1 MKKLLVLLTIVCISL
16 TSCDVLSDL
25 LDDPDTSEF
34 FTLAENTKIYS
45 EDEMEYFVKDSDRTL
60 TISAEAPSETVP
72 VVGDIIICPI
82 SESTPYGYMGKV
94 ISVEKTDAGW
104 IMETEVVPLNEAF
117 EELHINTELDI
128 SKYIES
134 ATDKDGNVIIPE
146 DLILQQE
153 AQTRGSGTVTMAKA
167 FPVKNDFFEGELW
180 FNYNMNLNV
189 DISKFKINVFD
200 IELEKQS
207 GIQGDWIV
215 AHVEKDFD
223 YTLAEMEM
231 EFAPVPI
238 PSTPIFIVPVIYA
251 SWTFDGAA
259 EMTLTADLTYTFE
272 HQTYNLSYNKGKPKA
287 SSNDMLTD
295 EDRNLQFKSL
305 DMQAQLNMDIT
316 GGGKFGIYNED
327 LLSFGVEL
335 TYGQKYKI
343 EDKITTD
350 DEGLLNS
357 NPTLSVGHS
366 LVGSLYCESFLFN
379 IAGVDDGRFSFDF
392 PFMDK
397 SLEIHALPQFSEI
410 ETGTEEGELTASATV
425 EKLSLIK
432 CQEKGFALF
441 EKESEEPL
449 EHLTFDVIEKELF
462 NRDTLIFSIP
472 NPTAS
477 YVAKPY
483 VLANE
488 KYYYFEE
495 IDRWVDLGLPSGILW
510 AAYNVGATSPEEYGE
525 YYAWGETEEK
535 ETYTRENYKYKLRE
549 KEDEIPV
556 IGTEISGTPYDV
568 AHVKWGDGARMPIFD
583 EFVELIMNCTYEV
596 AQYNDTYGY
605 YICGPNRKKIFLP
618 FSGIKTNKHKYNY
631 LGSFWSGT
639 CGDFRDYAYDI
650 QWGIYDSPPLYQE
663 VSLDIGFDDEGDFYY
678 NVCSLFDI
686 NDNCWLAFVG
696 LPIRPVKDKQ

>member
-34 FTLAENTKIYS
+34 FTLAENTRIYS

-146 DLILQQE
+146 DLILQQD

-335 TYGQKYKI
+335 TYGQRYKI

-379 IAGVDDGRFSFDF
+379 IAGVEDGKFSFDF

-495 IDRWVDLGLPSGILW
+495 IDRWVDLGLSVLW
-510 AAYNVGATSPEEYGE
+510 AAYNIGASSPEEYGG

-535 ETYTRENYKYKLRE
+535 ETYTRENYKFYNTSTE
-549 KEDEIPV
+549 NCDF
-556 IGTEISGTPYDV
+556 IGHDISGTSYDV
-568 AHVKWGDGARMPIFD
+568 AHVKWGGGARMPTIV
-583 EFVELIMNCTYEV
+583 EFWELINNCSLTGGRYNGV
-596 AQYNDTYGY
+596 IGKYFTGPNGNSIFFQYAGVKEGSFYGY
-605 YICGPNRKKIFLP
+605 KGEGGIYWTSSFDGGLDEPIL
-618 FSGIKTNKHKYNY
+618 FSFFEGINDAGWNGFNNSEGNY
-631 LGSFWSGT
+631 HLGSS
-639 CGDFRDYAYDI
+639 
-650 QWGIYDSPPLYQE
+650 
-663 VSLDIGFDDEGDFYY
+663 
-678 NVCSLFDI
+678 
-686 NDNCWLAFVG
+686 
-696 LPIRPVKDKQ
+696 IRPVKDK

>member
-1 MKKLLVLLTIVCISL
+1 MKKLLVLLTIVCISH

-34 FTLAENTKIYS
+34 FTLAENTRIYS

-117 EELHINTELDI
+117 EELHINTELNI

-134 ATDKDGNVIIPE
+134 ATDKEGNVIIPE

-379 IAGVDDGRFSFDF
+379 IAGVDDGKFSFDF

-495 IDRWVDLGLPSGILW
+495 IDRWVDLGLSVLW
-510 AAYNVGATSPEEYGE
+510 AKYNVGANSPEEYGG

-535 ETYTRENYKYKLRE
+535 DSYTYDNYNWNIGA
-549 KEDEIPV
+549 DI
-556 IGTEISGTPYDV
+556 IGTQFDV
-568 AHVKWGDGARMPIFD
+568 AHVKWGEGARMPTL
-583 EFVELIMNCTYEV
+583 VELKDIVEKCTWTLRTFNGV
-596 AQYNDTYGY
+596 KGVQVT
-605 YICGPNRKKIFLP
+605 GPNKNSIFLP
-618 FSGIKTNKHKYNY
+618 FAGFGGYNNIGE
-631 LGSFWSGT
+631 GSVVFFWSGT
-639 CGDFRDYAYDI
+639 LSCEDEEFANAIIYESGYWEYDWDEAI
-650 QWGIYDSPPLYQE
+650 SRFNGIS
-663 VSLDIGFDDEGDFYY
+663 
-678 NVCSLFDI
+678 
-686 NDNCWLAFVG
+686 
-696 LPIRPVKDKQ
+696 IRPVKDK

>member
-1 MKKLLVLLTIVCISL
+1 MKKLLVLLTIACISL

-34 FTLAENTKIYS
+34 FTLAENTRIYS

-94 ISVEKTDAGW
+94 ISVENTDAGW

-379 IAGVDDGRFSFDF
+379 IAGVDDGKFSFDF

-495 IDRWVDLGLPSGILW
+495 IDRWVDLGLSVLW
-510 AAYNVGATSPEEYGE
+510 AAYNIGASSPEEYGG
-525 YYAWGETEEK
+525 YYAWGETSTK
-535 ETYTRENYKYKLRE
+535 SDYTYENYKYRE
-549 KEDEIPV
+549 KGYYGEW
-556 IGTEISGTPYDV
+556 IGKFIGFEISGTSYDV
-568 AHVKWGDGARMPIFD
+568 AHVQWGGGARIPTLA
-583 EFVELIMNCTYEV
+583 EVKELVDNCTFT
-596 AQYNDTYGY
+596 AGSYNGVRGSYFT
-605 YICGPNRKKIFLP
+605 GPNGNSIFLP
-618 FSGIKTNKHKYNY
+618 FAGGRDDGGLYDEGGY
-631 LGSFWSGT
+631 GYFWSGS
-639 CGDFRDYAYDI
+639 CRDAGNGDFAYRL
-650 QWGIYDSPPLYQE
+650 GC
-663 VSLDIGFDDEGDFYY
+663 GGDGGEWDRNYRY
-678 NVCSLFDI
+678 SGRSV
-686 NDNCWLAFVG
+686 
-696 LPIRPVKDKQ
+696 RPVTEK

>member
-34 FTLAENTKIYS
+34 FTLAENTRIYS

-94 ISVEKTDAGW
+94 ISVENTDAGW

-134 ATDKDGNVIIPE
+134 ATDKEGNVIIPE
-146 DLILQQE
+146 DLILQQD

-167 FPVKNDFFEGELW
+167 FPVKNDFFKGELW

-231 EFAPVPI
+231 KFAPVPI

-366 LVGSLYCESFLFN
+366 IVGSLYCESFLFN
-379 IAGVDDGRFSFDF
+379 IAGVDDGKFSFDF

-432 CQEKGFALF
+432 CQEKVFALF

-495 IDRWVDLGLPSGILW
+495 IDRWVDLGLSVLW
-510 AAYNVGATSPEEYGE
+510 AAYNIGASSPEEYGG
-525 YYAWGETEEK
+525 YYAWGETSTK
-535 ETYTRENYKYKLRE
+535 SDYGVENYKYLE
-549 KEDEIPV
+549 KICYSDEFPEWGDWYWV
-556 IGTEISGTPYDV
+556 GKFIGNEISGTSYDV
-568 AHVKWGDGARMPIFD
+568 AHVQWGGGARMPTLA
-583 EFVELIMNCTYEV
+583 EVKELVDNCTFTEGS
-596 AQYNDTYGY
+596 YNGVKGNYVT
-605 YICGPNRKKIFLP
+605 GPNGNSIFLP
-618 FSGIKTNKHKYNY
+618 FAGRQKSEIDYEGEI
-631 LGSFWSGT
+631 GCFWSGT
-639 CGDFRDYAYDI
+639 HDGDEVTVSCACYLYCSFYD
-650 QWGIYDSPPLYQE
+650 GYG
-663 VSLDIGFDDEGDFYY
+663 SL
-678 NVCSLFDI
+678 
-686 NDNCWLAFVG
+686 LASFPRCYGQSV
-696 LPIRPVKDKQ
+696 RPVTEK

>member
-34 FTLAENTKIYS
+34 FTLAENTRIYS

-146 DLILQQE
+146 DLILQQD

-495 IDRWVDLGLPSGILW
+495 IDRWVDLGLSVLW
-510 AAYNVGATSPEEYGE
+510 AKYNVGANSPEEYGG

-535 ETYTRENYKYKLRE
+535 DSYTRENYKFYNTSTE
-549 KEDEIPV
+549 NCDF
-556 IGTEISGTPYDV
+556 IGHDISGTSYDV
-568 AHVKWGDGARMPIFD
+568 AHVKWGGGARMPTIV
-583 EFVELIMNCTYEV
+583 EFWELINNCSLTGGRYNGV
-596 AQYNDTYGY
+596 IGKYFTGPNGNSIFFQYAGVKEGSFYGY
-605 YICGPNRKKIFLP
+605 KGECGIYWTSSFDGGLDEPIL
-618 FSGIKTNKHKYNY
+618 FSFFEGINDAGWNGFNY
-631 LGSFWSGT
+631 SEGNYHLGSS
-639 CGDFRDYAYDI
+639 
-650 QWGIYDSPPLYQE
+650 
-663 VSLDIGFDDEGDFYY
+663 
-678 NVCSLFDI
+678 
-686 NDNCWLAFVG
+686 
-696 LPIRPVKDKQ
+696 IRPVKDK